1 MCVLVNVRVHVLVH
15 VYMHV
20 LVCVYMHV
28 CVCVYAHVY
37 VCVRVCVCA
46 RVYSAP
52 AVSEHA
58 LQDDETALNMARQNQ
73 LLLLVALAR
82 IQNVSQGHQLRLH
95 WQTFSNVRLYLH
107 TGIHISTGW
116 A

>member
-20 LVCVYMHV
+20 Y
-28 CVCVYAHVY
+28 VCVYAHVY
-37 VCVRVCVCA
+37 VRVRVCVCA

-58 LQDDETALNMARQNQ
+58 LQDDETALNMARQSQ

-95 WQTFSNVRLYLH
+95 CQTFSNIRVYLH
-107 TGIHISTGW
+107 TGIHISTGR